1 MYGDDDTH
9 ITGQITFEQ
18 IAEAI
23 RHKKYGRDM
32 REAIAQGF
40 EQFIGILQRVSD
52 LESEYSDLLGKY
64 NNIIGRLNDDE
75 TEIHDLQG
83 DVNALNQRCDKIEE
97 KHNDDIKALTEK
109 HNDDIKALT
118 EKHNDDIKAVQA
130 QLDRLNNV
138 VFGHVHEVNYDKPR
152 KQDPHDYYEVI
163 DKSKN
168 RHPLNKDPV
177 SHELN
182 YSTINGKHNSI
193 EIDTGIGHMKGEKL

>member
-1 MYGDDDTH
+1 MPV
-9 ITGQITFEQ
+9 FENESNASQ
-18 IAEAI
+18 DANYREHLNRNWDNGNIAF
-23 RHKKYGRDM
+23 DNL
-32 REAIAQGF
+32 F
-40 EQFIGILQRVSD
+40 S
-52 LESEYSDLLGKY
+52 KY
-64 NNIIGRLNDDE
+64 NGLLDEYDAVNSRLDDAE
-75 TEIHDLQG
+75 RKIRDLQ
-83 DVNALNQRCDKIEE
+83 DKNIALNQRCDKIEE
-97 KHNDDIKALTEK
+97 KHNDDIKA
-109 HNDDIKALT
+109 
-118 EKHNDDIKAVQA
+118 VQE

-193 EIDTGIGHMKGEKL
+193 EIDTGIGHMKGEEL

>member
-40 EQFIGILQRVSD
+40 EKFIGLLGRVSN

-64 NNIIGRLNDDE
+64 NDIIGRLNDDE
-75 TEIHDLQG
+75 NEIHNLQG

-97 KHNDDIKALTEK
+97 KHNNDIKALTEK
-109 HNDDIKALT
+109 HNDDLKT
-118 EKHNDDIKAVQA
+118 VQE
-130 QLDRLNNV
+130 QLDRLNRA
-138 VFGHVHEVNYDKPR
+138 VFGLAPAEINTPPVPDYSNKQLEEVNFDDRKDK
-152 KQDPHDYYEVI
+152 I
-163 DKSKN
+163 DKW
-168 RHPLNKDPV
+168 
-177 SHELN
+177 
-182 YSTINGKHNSI
+182 
-193 EIDTGIGHMKGEKL
+193 

>member
-9 ITGQITFEQ
+9 ITGQITFSQ

-40 EQFIGILQRVSD
+40 EQFIGLLGRVSN

-64 NNIIGRLNDDE
+64 NDIIGRLNDDE
-75 TEIHDLQG
+75 NKIHNLRG

-97 KHNDDIKALTEK
+97 KHNDDIKALT
-109 HNDDIKALT
+109 D
-118 EKHNDDIKAVQA
+118 KHNDDIKAVQE

-138 VFGHVHEVNYDKPR
+138 VFGHVHEVNYDKPQ
-152 KQDPHDYYEVI
+152 KQDQHDYYEVI

-168 RHPLNKDPV
+168 NHPLNKDPV

-193 EIDTGIGHMKGEKL
+193 EIDTGIGHMKGEEL

>member
-40 EQFIGILQRVSD
+40 EQFIDILQRVSH

-64 NNIIGRLNDDE
+64 NDIVGRLNDDE
-75 TEIHDLQG
+75 NEIHNLRG
-83 DVNALNQRCDKIEE
+83 DVKALNQRCDKIEE
-97 KHNDDIKALTEK
+97 KHNDDIKA
-109 HNDDIKALT
+109 
-118 EKHNDDIKAVQA
+118 VQE

-138 VFGHVHEVNYDKPR
+138 VFGHVHEVNYDKPQN
-152 KQDPHDYYEVI
+152 QDQHDYYEVI

-168 RHPLNKDPV
+168 NHPLNKDPV
-177 SHELN
+177 FHELN

-193 EIDTGIGHMKGEKL
+193 EIDTGIGHMKGEEL